1 MNETMQPFGSMVPV
15 ARQPLD
21 ARLEF
26 LRRTYVHLAGA
37 VLLFLA
43 MAWCSVATGFAA
55 SVLGLFSG
63 GGRLG
68 PLLFIGAFMVA
79 GWLASRL
86 AHSVSVPVQY
96 AGLVLYAAFYA
107 LFFSPILWIAATE
120 PAFAGVLPQAA
131 GLTIITF
138 GGLTAFVLM
147 TRRDFS
153 FLGPILLVGSLLAI
167 GCLVCG
173 AIFGLGLGLWFS
185 AAMILFAI
193 GAILYDTS
201 KILLHYGSQQYVGA
215 SVELFASVMLLF
227 FYILRLLMQ
236 LRR

>member
-1 MNETMQPFGSMVPV
+1 MDDTMQPFGSMVPV

-43 MAWCSVATGFAA
+43 MAWFSVTTGLAEH
-55 SVLGLFSG
+55 VLTLFSG
-63 GGRLG
+63 GRMGA
-68 PLLFIGAFMVA
+68 LLFVGGFMVA
-79 GWLASRL
+79 GWLASRM
-86 AHSVSVPVQY
+86 AHSMSVPVQY

-107 LFFSPILWIAATE
+107 FFFSPILWIAATV
-120 PAFAGVLPQAA
+120 PAYAGVLPQAA
-131 GLTIITF
+131 GLTILTF
-138 GGLTAFVLM
+138 GGLTAFVFM
-147 TRRDFS
+147 TRKDFS
-153 FLGPILLVGSLLAI
+153 FLGPILFVGFLVAM
-167 GCLVCG
+167 GCIVCG
-173 AIFGLGLGLWFS
+173 VIFGFNLGIWFS
-185 AAMILFAI
+185 GAMILLAC

-201 KILLHYGSQQYVGA
+201 KILLHYGEQQYVGA
-215 SVELFASVMLLF
+215 SVELFASVMILF